1 MIRCMFLEL
10 AQGQRK
16 CDYNR
21 QYQQHGCIQTGQRRL
36 SSGARQED
44 RGAKSLVSR
53 LAVASGWVLI
63 GVHEQKKLDLWEK
76 HTWHVRC

>member
-1 MIRCMFLEL
+1 MLRDRESVIITDSISSMDAF
-10 AQGQRK
+10 
-16 CDYNR
+16 
-21 QYQQHGCIQTGQRRL
+21 QTGQRRL

-53 LAVASGWVLI
+53 LTVASGWVLI